1 MRKAKT
7 EKLNIVFVSPDGDL
21 PKQKARIAPDQKVF
35 SHDYNLSLEFFA
47 HSLFGEKYHK
57 SVNCQ
62 SMTFWKKFYISTFEV
77 LQASIFTSIGSVDP
91 EHRRD
96 IEQHLA
102 HSLKW
107 LRECESKDKIHAA
120 LIVSLFKLVFLLL
133 GRLPYTA
140 TGKKRDLS
148 TFRTLTYSQTDEQ
161 LSYLLESH
169 MRRQRKDYGF
179 DDKFD
184 VDCAFRQWCKAN
196 RRSFN
201 DRHAYVDWVRT
212 EFPNAYEPFR

>member
-1 MRKAKT
+1 MRKTKVG
-7 EKLNIVFVSPDGDL
+7 EFDVVFVSPGDDL
-21 PKQKARIAPDQKVF
+21 TKQKVRIAPDQKVF

-57 SVNCQ
+57 SVNRH
-62 SMTFWKKFYISTFEV
+62 SVAFWKKFYISAFEV

-96 IEQHLA
+96 IEQHIE

-107 LRECESKDKIHAA
+107 LREGETKDQIHGA

-133 GRLPYTA
+133 GRLPYA
-140 TGKKRDLS
+140 TKGKRRDLS

-161 LSYLLESH
+161 LSYLLEGH
-169 MRRQRKDYGF
+169 MQRRRKDYGF
-179 DDKFD
+179 ADIFD
-184 VDCAFRQWCKAN
+184 VQVAFHKWCKAN
-196 RRSFN
+196 RRSSN
-201 DRHAYVDWVRT
+201 DRHAYVEWVRL
-212 EFPNAYEPFR
+212 EFPYAYELFR